1 MMKHTRIF
9 VLAAFMLSCMFNAY
23 AQNGGQKEV
32 GGYAGI
38 SLSTS
43 NGDGLGNVMY
53 PSVEG
58 GVSVSNWTVG
68 LCAGRR
74 DLASRTGEEQGSDY
88 FYEPKATVSMP
99 IGSVKG
105 FALFGAGGFFDTE
118 TYFVEYGFGAA
129 WPCGPVDL
137 STQYSNWAGADYV
150 SVGFSRSF

>member
-1 MMKHTRIF
+1 MMKHTGI
-9 VLAAFMLSCMFNAY
+9 LAIAALMLVSASLS
-23 AQNGGQKEV
+23 AQDGAKKEV

-58 GVSVSNWTVG
+58 GVAVSNWTLG

-74 DLASRTGEEQGSDY
+74 DLAAHEDGDQASDY

-99 IGSVKG
+99 IGAVNG

-118 TYFVEYGFGAA
+118 TYFIEYGFGVG
-129 WPCGPVDL
+129 WPCGPVTL

-150 SVGFSRSF
+150 SLGVSTSF